1 MMLNLTPED
10 GLSFGLKSNSQYN
23 HQEKI
28 QLNTPPSSA
37 KQTTASIIEK
47 SKKAEIVNKYI
58 TEASVFILSF
68 WKNPS
73 TSNSTVSSLFNNNT
87 LKQNEYERFTRE
99 ILKRSRCSL
108 VALQIAMFYL
118 FKLQNQIKNRYI
130 SNNKFLMCPKK
141 VFLICLI
148 LSFKFNYDSNYS
160 FKSWSKIS
168 GLSISEIKSLE
179 FNTLKNLDYDLNC
192 NAQVFENWTSLLD
205 QALEK
210 IAKLIEDKKK
220 STQIV
225 DSSLFSKKRRST
237 IIESENSFKRIRIET
252 V

>member
-10 GLSFGLKSNSQYN
+10 GLSLGMKSNAQYH
-23 HQEKI
+23 HQEKV

-37 KQTTASIIEK
+37 KQTTASVTEK

-68 WKNPS
+68 WKNPA
-73 TSNSTVSSLFNNNT
+73 SNVSSLFNNTT

-108 VALQIAMFYL
+108 VALQVAMFYL

-130 SNNKFLMCPKK
+130 SNNKSLMCPKK

-148 LSFKFNYDSNYS
+148 LSFKLNYDSNYS

-168 GLSISEIKSLE
+168 GLSIAEIKTLE
-179 FNTLKNLDYDLNC
+179 FNILKELDYDLNC
-192 NAQVFENWTSLLD
+192 NAEVFENWNLLLT

-210 IAKLIEDKKK
+210 IAKLIEAKK
-220 STQIV
+220 STQINE
-225 DSSLFSKKRRST
+225 SSLFSKKRHST
-237 IIESENSFKRIRIET
+237 TIESENSMKRIRVET